1 MTTILSTTKTAL
13 LSSAFIFLCAC
24 GPAKDGEDA
33 GETTQVSAPTPST
46 PEPTMNSLS
55 IEPSNNLESIY
66 ELTIDATPLI
76 PQGERAY
83 LSICDVDVTTTNVL
97 SMNYDNCLLRSPV
110 NKNID
115 TFSLSLPNHINKL
128 VAIAWFYDLTKEPLI
143 VQWDK
148 SLADSMVWKLH

>member
-1 MTTILSTTKTAL
+1 MTTFLSTTKIAL
-13 LSSAFIFLCAC
+13 LSSALIFLCAC
-24 GPAKDGEDA
+24 GPTKDGED
-33 GETTQVSAPTPST
+33 EDKSTQASAPTPGT
-46 PEPTMNSLS
+46 PEPAINSLS

-66 ELTIDATPLI
+66 KLTIDATPLI
-76 PQGERAY
+76 PEGERAY
-83 LSICDVDVTTTNVL
+83 LSICDVDATTTNVL

-110 NKNID
+110 NENTD

-148 SLADSMVWKLH
+148 SFAEGMVWSLN

>member
-1 MTTILSTTKTAL
+1 MKTMLSTAKTIL
-13 LSSAFIFLCAC
+13 LSSAITFLCAC
-24 GPAKDGEDA
+24 GAAKDGEDEA
-33 GETTQVSAPTPST
+33 TPVSAPSPSA
-46 PEPTMNSLS
+46 PEPTINSLS

-76 PQGERAY
+76 PEGERAY

-110 NKNID
+110 NENTD
-115 TFSLSLPNHINKL
+115 TFSLSLPNHIDKL

-148 SLADSMVWKLH
+148 SLAGGMVWALH

>member
-1 MTTILSTTKTAL
+1 MKTMLSTAKTIL
-13 LSSAFIFLCAC
+13 LSGAITFLCAC
-24 GPAKDGEDA
+24 GPAKDGED
-33 GETTQVSAPTPST
+33 ETSPASAPSPSA
-46 PEPTMNSLS
+46 PEPAINSLS

-66 ELTIDATPLI
+66 KLTIDATPLI
-76 PQGERAY
+76 PEGERAY

-110 NKNID
+110 NKNTD

-148 SLADSMVWKLH
+148 SLTVGMVWALH

>member
-1 MTTILSTTKTAL
+1 MTTILSTTKTIL
-13 LSSAFIFLCAC
+13 LSSVFILLCAC
-24 GPAKDGEDA
+24 GPAKDGEDDR
-33 GETTQVSAPTPST
+33 ETTQASAPSPDTS
-46 PEPTMNSLS
+46 EPTINSLS

-76 PQGERAY
+76 TKGERAY

-110 NKNID
+110 NENTD
-115 TFSLSLPNHINKL
+115 TFSLSLPNHIDKL

-148 SLADSMVWKLH
+148 SLARGVVWALQ